1 MFWRLLRAAAS
12 WQRRPMIS
20 VVIPT
25 LNAEASLPDTLSA
38 LIPATVDGL
47 VREVVIVDAG
57 STDNTRELADATGAE
72 IVVSAPSR
80 GAQLA
85 AGAARA
91 KHPWLLFLH
100 ADTVLDVG
108 WERDASHFMER
119 VDDGRLQP
127 AAAAFRFALDDEG
140 LAPRCLEGLV
150 GLRCALLR
158 LPYGDQGLLIP
169 RGLYDKVGG
178 YREIPLMED
187 LDLVR
192 RLGSRAVK
200 MLRARA
206 VTSAQRYR
214 RDGYLRRALKNQMC
228 LVLFALNVPAARISQ
243 FYDGAGADR

>member
-1 MFWRLLRAAAS
+1 
-12 WQRRPMIS
+12 MIS

-25 LNAEASLPDTLSA
+25 LNAAAYLPDTLSA

-47 VREVVIVDAG
+47 VREVVVVDAG
-57 STDNTRELADATGAE
+57 STDSTREIADAAGAE
-72 IVVSAPSR
+72 VVSSSPCR
-80 GAQLA
+80 GGQLI

-100 ADTVLDVG
+100 ADTVLDAG
-108 WERDASHFMER
+108 WAREAAHFMER
-119 VDDGRLQP
+119 VDSGRAMP
-127 AAAAFRFALDDEG
+127 SAAAFRFALDDEG

-150 GLRCALLR
+150 GFRCALLR

-169 RGLYDKVGG
+169 RALYDQVGG
-178 YREIPLMED
+178 YRDLPVMED

-214 RDGYLRRALKNQMC
+214 REGYFRRAFKNQMC
-228 LVLFALNVPAARISQ
+228 LVLYALNVPAARISQ
-243 FYDGAGADR
+243 FYSGAGADR

>member
-1 MFWRLLRAAAS
+1 
-12 WQRRPMIS
+12 MIS

-38 LIPATVDGL
+38 LIPAAVDGL
-47 VREVVIVDAG
+47 VREVIIVDAG
-57 STDNTRELADATGAE
+57 SADSTREIADAAGAE
-72 IVVSAPSR
+72 VLVASPSR

-91 KHPWLLFLH
+91 KHHWLLFLH

-108 WERDASHFMER
+108 WEREVSHFMER
-119 VDDGRLQP
+119 VDDGRAKP

-140 LAPRCLEGLV
+140 LAPRFLEVLV
-150 GLRCALLR
+150 GLRCGLLR

-169 RGLYDKVGG
+169 RHLYDRVGG

-214 RDGYLRRALKNQMC
+214 REGYLRRVLKNQMC
-228 LVLFALNVPAARISQ
+228 RVLFALNVPAARISQ
-243 FYDGAGADR
+243 FYGGAGADR

>member
-1 MFWRLLRAAAS
+1 
-12 WQRRPMIS
+12 MIS

-25 LNAEASLPDTLSA
+25 LNAEKSLPDTLSA

-47 VREVVIVDAG
+47 VREVVVVDAG
-57 STDNTRELADATGAE
+57 SSDSTRDIADAAGAE
-72 IVVSAPSR
+72 VVVASPSR
-80 GAQLA
+80 GGQLI

-100 ADTVLDVG
+100 ADSVLDTG
-108 WERDASHFMER
+108 WEREASHFMER
-119 VDDGRLQP
+119 VDTGRTRP

-169 RGLYDKVGG
+169 RRLYEKVGG
-178 YREIPLMED
+178 YRELPVMED

-192 RLGSRAVK
+192 RLGSGAVK
-200 MLRARA
+200 ILRTRA

-214 RDGYLRRALKNQMC
+214 REGYFRRALKNQMC
-228 LVLFALNVPAARISQ
+228 LVLYVLNVPTARISQ
-243 FYDGAGADR
+243 FYSGARADR

>member
-1 MFWRLLRAAAS
+1 
-12 WQRRPMIS
+12 MIS

-25 LNAEASLPDTLSA
+25 LNAAAFLPDTLSA

-57 STDNTRELADATGAE
+57 SADSTCEIADAAGAE
-72 IVVSAPSR
+72 VLVTSPGR
-80 GAQLA
+80 GGQLM

-108 WERDASHFMER
+108 WEREASHFMER
-119 VDDGRLQP
+119 VDAGRVRP

-140 LAPRCLEGLV
+140 MAPRCLEGLV
-150 GLRCALLR
+150 RLRCALLR

-169 RGLYDKVGG
+169 RRLYDKVGG
-178 YREIPLMED
+178 YRELPVMED

-192 RLGSRAVK
+192 RLGTVK
-200 MLRARA
+200 MLRGRA

-214 RDGYLRRALKNQMC
+214 REGYVRRSLKNQMC
-228 LVLFALNVPAARISQ
+228 LVLYALNVPAARISQ
-243 FYDGAGADR
+243 FYGGAGADR

>member
-1 MFWRLLRAAAS
+1 
-12 WQRRPMIS
+12 MIS

-47 VREVVIVDAG
+47 VRQVIVVDAG
-57 STDNTRELADATGAE
+57 SSDSTRDIADAAGAE
-72 IVVSAPSR
+72 VMVASPSR
-80 GAQLA
+80 GGQLI

-108 WERDASHFMER
+108 WEREVSHFMER
-119 VDDGRLQP
+119 VDTGRTRP
-127 AAAAFRFALDDEG
+127 AAAAFRFALDDDG
-140 LAPRCLEGLV
+140 LAPRCLESLV

-169 RGLYDKVGG
+169 RSLYDKAGG
-178 YREIPLMED
+178 YRELPVMED

-200 MLRARA
+200 MLRTRA
-206 VTSAQRYR
+206 MTSAQRYR
-214 RDGYLRRALKNQMC
+214 REGYLRRAFKNQMC
-228 LVLFALNVPAARISQ
+228 LVLYALNVPAARISQ
-243 FYDGAGADR
+243 FYSGARADR

>member
-1 MFWRLLRAAAS
+1 
-12 WQRRPMIS
+12 MIS

-38 LIPATVDGL
+38 LIPAAVEGL

-57 STDNTRELADATGAE
+57 SSDGTREIADAAGAE
-72 IVVSAPSR
+72 VVDASPSR
-80 GAQLA
+80 GGQLM
-85 AGAARA
+85 AGAACA

-108 WERDASHFMER
+108 WEREVSHFMER
-119 VDDGRLQP
+119 VDSGRARA

-158 LPYGDQGLLIP
+158 LPYGDQGLLVP
-169 RGLYDKVGG
+169 RRLYDKVGG
-178 YREIPLMED
+178 YRELPVMED

-192 RLGSRAVK
+192 RLGTVK
-200 MLRARA
+200 MLRTRA

-214 RDGYLRRALKNQMC
+214 REGYLRRALKNQMC
-228 LVLFALNVPAARISQ
+228 LVLYALRVPAARISQ
-243 FYDGAGADR
+243 FYGGAGVDR

>member
-1 MFWRLLRAAAS
+1 
-12 WQRRPMIS
+12 MIS

-25 LNAEASLPDTLSA
+25 LNAQASLPDTLSA
-38 LIPATVDGL
+38 LIPATVEGL

-57 STDNTRELADATGAE
+57 SSDKTCEIADAAGAE
-72 IVVSAPSR
+72 VVAVSPNR
-80 GAQLA
+80 GGQLM

-108 WERDASHFMER
+108 WEREVSHFMDR
-119 VDDGRLQP
+119 VDNGRIEP

-150 GLRCALLR
+150 SLRCALLR

-169 RGLYDKVGG
+169 RALYDRVGG
-178 YREIPLMED
+178 YRALPVMED

-192 RLGSRAVK
+192 RLSRVK

-206 VTSAQRYR
+206 VTSALRYR
-214 RDGYLRRALKNQMC
+214 REGYFRRALKNQMC
-228 LVLFALNVPAARISQ
+228 LVLYALNVPAARISQ
-243 FYDGAGADR
+243 FYSGAGADR

>member
-1 MFWRLLRAAAS
+1 
-12 WQRRPMIS
+12 MIS

-38 LIPATVDGL
+38 LIPAAVEGL

-57 STDNTRELADATGAE
+57 SADGTREIADAAGAE
-72 IVVSAPSR
+72 VVDASPSR
-80 GAQLA
+80 GGQLM
-85 AGAARA
+85 AGAACA

-108 WERDASHFMER
+108 WEREVSHFMER
-119 VDDGRLQP
+119 VDSGRARA

-158 LPYGDQGLLIP
+158 LPYGDQGLLVP
-169 RGLYDKVGG
+169 RRLYDKVGG
-178 YREIPLMED
+178 YRELPVMED

-192 RLGSRAVK
+192 RLGTVK
-200 MLRARA
+200 MLRTRA

-214 RDGYLRRALKNQMC
+214 REGYLRRALKNQMC
-228 LVLFALNVPAARISQ
+228 LVLYALRVPAARISQ
-243 FYDGAGADR
+243 FYGGAGVDR

>member
-1 MFWRLLRAAAS
+1 
-12 WQRRPMIS
+12 MIS

-25 LNAEASLPDTLSA
+25 LNAETTLPDTLSA

-47 VREVVIVDAG
+47 VREVVVVDAG
-57 STDNTRELADATGAE
+57 SSDSTREIADAAGAE
-72 IVVSAPSR
+72 VLKAPPSR

-91 KHPWLLFLH
+91 KHRWLLFLH
-100 ADTVLDVG
+100 ADTVLDHG
-108 WERDASHFMER
+108 WEREASHFMEQIEA
-119 VDDGRLQP
+119 GRLNP

-158 LPYGDQGLLIP
+158 LPYGDQGLLIQ
-169 RGLYDKVGG
+169 RSLYDKVGG

-200 MLRARA
+200 ILRTRA

-228 LVLFALNVPAARISQ
+228 LVLFALNVPVARISQ
-243 FYDGAGADR
+243 FYGGAGADQ